1 MPRLTVTTPDGVKQR
16 YNLSLEMNTV
26 TIGRDVACEIRINDP
41 AVSDFHAELRRVPG
55 GFCITDCH
63 STRGTYI
70 EGVAVEC
77 APLINGQLIQLGDSS
92 MSALFTDDEINFCI
106 AENEAAASKGTTLT
120 PEDILAPP
128 AVVSQGTQATPVQAI
143 PVYESVEPQ
152 VAAAPAPA
160 PVAQAVPAHEV
171 TPAPAPQAAGP
182 TPIRRPQAA
191 GTPAAGGAPGGIP
204 GRPGYNSRYPNYA
217 KKSSG
222 NGLFFFM
229 LLLICILAVIAGM
242 TLRHY
247 METGRLLHEDLFAQ
261 EKVEKVEKQEVVNEP
276 QKALPP
282 AKKPVKQAV
291 TTPDEPKEEEKDPMD
306 TAIKSQG
313 KYTLPSADE
322 FIIP

>member
-26 TIGRDVACEIRINDP
+26 TIGRDVTCEIRINDP

-106 AENEAAASKGTTLT
+106 AENEAAASEGSTLS

-143 PVYESVEPQ
+143 PVYEPVAPQ
-152 VAAAPAPA
+152 VVATPA
-160 PVAQAVPAHEV
+160 Q
-171 TPAPAPQAAGP
+171 APAPQAAPAPEVTATPAPQAAGAP
-182 TPIRRPQAA
+182 TPIRRPQVA
-191 GTPAAGGAPGGIP
+191 GSPAAGAPGGIP
-204 GRPGYNSRYPNYA
+204 GRPGYNSRYPNYT

-222 NGLFFFM
+222 NGLFIFM
-229 LLLICILAVIAGM
+229 LLLICILAVISGM

-261 EKVEKVEKQEVVNEP
+261 EKVEQAEKPEVNDEP
-276 QKALPP
+276 KKAVTPV
-282 AKKPVKQAV
+282 KKPVKQAV
-291 TTPDEPKEEEKDPMD
+291 ATPDAPQEEEKDPMD

>member
-16 YNLSLEMNTV
+16 YNLSLEMNVV
-26 TIGRDVACEIRINDP
+26 TIGRDIACEIRINDP
-41 AVSDFHAELRRVPG
+41 SVSDFHAELRRVPS

-77 APLINGQLIQLGDSS
+77 APLINGQLIQLGDST

-106 AENEAAASKGTTLT
+106 EENESAANKGATLS

-128 AVVSQGTQATPVQAI
+128 AVISQGIHPPHAQAI
-143 PVYESVEPQ
+143 PVYEPVEPQ
-152 VAAAPAPA
+152 VAVAP
-160 PVAQAVPAHEV
+160 
-171 TPAPAPQAAGP
+171 TPTPETIATQAPQAVAAAP

-191 GTPAAGGAPGGIP
+191 GTPGGIP
-204 GRPGYNSRYPNYA
+204 GRPGFSPHGYSAYT
-217 KKSSG
+217 KKSGG

-229 LLLICILAVIAGM
+229 LLLICILAVITGM

-261 EKVEKVEKQEVVNEP
+261 EKIEKVEKPDVVDEP
-276 QKALPP
+276 KKAVT
-282 AKKPVKQAV
+282 PVKKTVKKAV

>member
-106 AENEAAASKGTTLT
+106 AENEAAANEGSTLS

-128 AVVSQGTQATPVQAI
+128 AVVSQGSQAVPVQAI
-143 PVYESVEPQ
+143 PVYEPVEPQ
-152 VAAAPAPA
+152 VAAAPV
-160 PVAQAVPAHEV
+160 PVPQATPVPEEAA
-171 TPAPAPQAAGP
+171 APAPQAAGAP
-182 TPIRRPQAA
+182 APIRRPQAV
-191 GTPAAGGAPGGIP
+191 GSPAAGAPGGIP
-204 GRPGYNSRYPNYA
+204 GRPGFNSRYPNYT

-222 NGLFFFM
+222 NGLFIFM

-261 EKVEKVEKQEVVNEP
+261 QKVEKVEKEEVTEEP
-276 QKALPP
+276 KKAIT
-282 AKKPVKQAV
+282 PVKKAV
-291 TTPDEPKEEEKDPMD
+291 KKAADTPDEPKEEEKDPMD